1 MELRILPGTFIV
13 MMINFLVLVV
23 TLVFLLYRPIQG
35 ILEKRKQ
42 KISEDLS
49 NAQSFKEKWE
59 RKQQEAKMSLE
70 KAQAEAFEMV
80 ERARSETEKIRED
93 ILNQAR
99 REAEEIRVRT
109 QTEIERAKR
118 IARDE
123 LREGAVTLAI
133 AAATKVIGGK
143 MNQEINEA
151 LVRRTLESIEK
162 RAN

>member
-1 MELRILPGTFIV
+1 MELKILPGTFIV
-13 MMINFLVLVV
+13 MAFNFLVLMV

-42 KISEDLS
+42 KISDDL
-49 NAQSFKEKWE
+49 NHAQSLREKWE
-59 RKQQEAKMSLE
+59 KMQQEAKMSLE

-80 ERARSETEKIRED
+80 ERARSESEKIRED
-93 ILNQAR
+93 LLNQAH
-99 REAEEIRVRT
+99 REAEAIRTRT

-118 IARDE
+118 IAGDE

-143 MNQEINEA
+143 MNKEINEA
-151 LVRRTLESIEK
+151 LVQRALESIEK
-162 RAN
+162 GAN